1 MNSGVKFKHSLVFK
15 IVGTTFI
22 IYSLVTIV
30 ITFYQMYN
38 EFTLTQKRIANDIII
53 ASTSINSTLVEAMW
67 NVDDELI
74 NVTLGGLVNNP
85 SILGSIV

>member
-22 IYSLVTIV
+22 VYSLVTIV

-38 EFTLTQKRIANDIII
+38 EFTLTQKRISNDIII
-53 ASTSINSTLVEAMW
+53 GRRTNQC
-67 NVDDELI
+67 NVRW
-74 NVTLGGLVNNP
+74 VGK
-85 SILGSIV
+85 

>member
-22 IYSLVTIV
+22 VYSLVTII

-38 EFTLTQKRIANDIII
+38 EFALTQKKNQK
-53 ASTSINSTLVEAMW
+53 
-67 NVDDELI
+67 
-74 NVTLGGLVNNP
+74 
-85 SILGSIV
+85 